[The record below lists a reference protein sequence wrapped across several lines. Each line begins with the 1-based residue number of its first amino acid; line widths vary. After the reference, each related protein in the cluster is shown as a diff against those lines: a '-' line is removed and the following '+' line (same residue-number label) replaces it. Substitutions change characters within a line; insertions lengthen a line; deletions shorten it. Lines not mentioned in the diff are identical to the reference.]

1 MGTQNNGN
9 KIVTID
15 GDDDVSMDDEN
26 EQLISRT
33 ESNEFDRVFDDDW
46 VDKQIAEWRNSEAQ
60 YPNIQFINERNLE
73 WLSLY
78 TNCSQ
83 LRWTLLSHRLNK

>member
-73 WLSLY
+73 
-78 TNCSQ
+78 
-83 LRWTLLSHRLNK
+83 